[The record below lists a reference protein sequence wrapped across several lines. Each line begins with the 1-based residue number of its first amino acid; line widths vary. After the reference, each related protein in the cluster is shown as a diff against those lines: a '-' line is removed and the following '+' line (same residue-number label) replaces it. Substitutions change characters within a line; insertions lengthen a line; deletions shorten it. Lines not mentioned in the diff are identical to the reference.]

1 MVAQEEGL
9 MTTTTTM
16 TYELIPST
24 VETAASTKLFL
35 IDIDGTLVTSTS
47 GRRWASTATD
57 WIFLGPVASKL
68 EELRRDGWTVALITN
83 QSDWKVSPDPAAKI
97 TSILAALQTAN
108 GWAPWT
114 LVATATRKE
123 KDTLYRKPGRG
134 LYDLLLKTLNISPSE
149 IRMCGDAVGAA
160 DPYPPYRWADS
171 DAAFAA
177 TIGATFVRPLDL
189 FSAGPTVTPSPKQEL
204 ILLMGNPGSGK
215 SSAARK
221 LAENGYIHI
230 EQDTMKSKAATKAA
244 VCSALKTGSS
254 VVVDATH
261 GSATNREPYAALGVP
276 LRILWFIR
284 DGRPFNALREK
295 PVPEVAYAVYSKHFI
310 PPSESVTLMY

>member
-1 MVAQEEGL
+1 
-9 MTTTTTM
+9 M
-16 TYELIPST
+16 TYLLIPT
-24 VETAASTKLFL
+24 TAPLTQTKTKLFL

-47 GRRWASTATD
+47 GRRWASSASD
-57 WIFLGPVASKL
+57 WIFLGPVAAKL
-68 EELRRDGWTVALITN
+68 EELHRDGWIVALITN

-97 TSILAALQTAN
+97 TSILAALQIIN

-134 LYDLLLKTLNISPSE
+134 LYDLLLKTLNITTGLTE
-149 IRMCGDAVGAA
+149 VRMCGDAVGPA
-160 DPYPPYRWADS
+160 DPYPPYRWSDS
-171 DAAFAA
+171 DSAFAA
-177 TIGATFVRPLDL
+177 AIGATFMRPLDL
-189 FSAGPTVTPSPKQEL
+189 FSAVSPVEPASKQEV

-215 SSAARK
+215 SSAAKK
-221 LAENGYIHI
+221 LAESGYIHI

-261 GSATNREPYAALGVP
+261 GSATNREPYTTLGVP
-276 LRILWFIR
+276 YRILWFIR
-284 DGRPFNALREK
+284 DGRSFNSLREK
-295 PVPEVAYAVYSKHFI
+295 PVPEVAYAVYSKHFV
-310 PPSESVTLMY
+310 PPSPPGAINLMY